1 MGTNSLGGLRSLLVG
16 TLQTLS
22 LDLST
27 VRPHVSGPNHVKV
40 MNSVHDLEQKRIKV
54 HKAYLVSCV
63 NSRVDDLAQAAG
75 VLRGKRVAPG
85 VEFYIAA
92 ASSEVQAQ
100 SEARGDWQ
108 TLLDAGAKP
117 LPAGCGPCVG
127 TARAVVG
134 AETMVCL
141 ASLPARCF
149 FPACLSSPPSPQA
162 WVWAC

>member
-1 MGTNSLGGLRSLLVG
+1 MFGTF
-16 TLQTLS
+16 QTLS

-63 NSRVDDLAQAAG
+63 NSRVDDLAQAAD

-108 TLLDAGAKP
+108 ALLNAGAKP

-127 TARAVVG
+127 MTRTNDG
-134 AETMVCL
+134 HEEET
-141 ASLPARCF
+141 
-149 FPACLSSPPSPQA
+149 
-162 WVWAC
+162 